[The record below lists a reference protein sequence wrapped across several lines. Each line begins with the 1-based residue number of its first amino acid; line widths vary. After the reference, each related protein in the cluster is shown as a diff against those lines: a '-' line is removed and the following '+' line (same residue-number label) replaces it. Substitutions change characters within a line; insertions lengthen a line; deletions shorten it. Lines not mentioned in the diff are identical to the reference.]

1 MITKHITDLLYKH
14 ECVIVPGLGG
24 FIKAY
29 NPAHIIHTNH
39 HFFPPSGS
47 VAFNAGLCGNDGQ
60 LANHIAEAE
69 KISYRDALNEIR
81 LWVTK
86 NLDIL
91 NNGSKVSLDGI
102 GELFLNVSGKIEFTP
117 AHQTNFNA
125 DSFGLPEFVTKGV
138 YVAPVVIPERQSA
151 KHKWVSKLR
160 TYIPETLKWA
170 ALLAPFIAFTIW
182 GSLNGNVIDNYVHNY
197 TGMYSWVR
205 STPGKTATVNTANM
219 PKQTETKVQEKP
231 QSPASIM
238 EAENLPFEPG
248 SVSYAE
254 LSKNKITI
262 AEPIVEPVSEP
273 VAPPLVTP
281 KTTENIKPAQ
291 PTSGFHI
298 ISGAFRDHN
307 NAMKHINDLK
317 GQGYAAS
324 IVDTTPAGLYVVS
337 LKGFGSYDE
346 ASKQLSE
353 LKKAG
358 FSSYWIFKKKAA

>member
-29 NPAHIIHTNH
+29 NSAHIIHAAH
-39 HFFPPSGS
+39 QFFPPTGS

-60 LANHIAEAE
+60 LANYISSTEN
-69 KISYRDALNEIR
+69 ISYRDSLNEIKM
-81 LWVTK
+81 WVGK
-86 NLDIL
+86 KLDCL
-91 NNGSKVSLDGI
+91 NNGDKVILDGI
-102 GELFLNVSGKIEFTP
+102 GELFLNVAGKIEFTP
-117 AHQTNFNA
+117 AHQINFNA
-125 DSFGLPEFVTKGV
+125 DSFGLPEFITKGV
-138 YVAPVVIPERQSA
+138 YVAPYVIPEIQSA
-151 KHKWVSKLR
+151 KYKWVSKLR

-197 TGMYSWVR
+197 TGKYSWVR
-205 STPGKTATVNTANM
+205 STPGKTATVNIANL
-219 PKQTETKVQEKP
+219 PKQTNANVSESI

-238 EAENLPFEPG
+238 AAENFPFEPG

-262 AEPIVEPVSEP
+262 AEPVAKLVSQTAAQAVVSPKIEEPAKP
-273 VAPPLVTP
+273 VQQ
-281 KTTENIKPAQ
+281 IQ
-291 PTSGFHI
+291 GFHI

-307 NAMKHINDLK
+307 NVLKHINSLEE
-317 GQGYAAS
+317 QGYAATV
-324 IVDTTPAGLYVVS
+324 VDTTPAGLYVVS
-337 LKGFGSYDE
+337 LKGFATYDE
-346 ASKQLSE
+346 ATKQLSE

-358 FSSYWIFKKKAA
+358 FTSYWIFKKKSS

>member
-29 NPAHIIHTNH
+29 NPAHIIHATH
-39 HFFPPSGS
+39 QFLPPSGS

-60 LANHIAEAE
+60 LANHIAETE

-86 NLDIL
+86 NLDHL
-91 NNGSKVSLDGI
+91 NNGNKVSLDGI

-117 AHQTNFNA
+117 AYQVNFNA

-138 YVAPVVIPERQSA
+138 YLAPVVIPEMQSA
-151 KHKWVSKLR
+151 KHKWVSRLR

-205 STPGKTATVNTANM
+205 STPGKTATINPANL
-219 PKQTETKVQEKP
+219 PKQTNSNLQEKT

-262 AEPIVEPVSEP
+262 AEPVAEPVSEP
-273 VAPPLVTP
+273 LVKPILTS
-281 KTTENIKPAQ
+281 KITETSIPAQ
-291 PTSGFHI
+291 PTQGFHI
-298 ISGAFRDHN
+298 ISGAFRDHS
-307 NAMKHINDLK
+307 NALKHINTLK
-317 GQGYAAS
+317 DQGYVAA

-337 LKGFGSYDE
+337 LKGFDSYDE
-346 ASKQLSE
+346 ASKQLTA

-358 FSSYWIFKKKAA
+358 FSSYWILKKKSA

>member
-1 MITKHITDLLYKH
+1 MISRYITELLYKH

-29 NPAHIIHTNH
+29 NPAHVVHATH
-39 HFFPPSGS
+39 QFFPPSGS

-69 KISYRDALNEIR
+69 KISYRDAINEIK
-81 LWVTK
+81 LWVAK
-86 NLDIL
+86 NLDNL
-91 NNGSKVSLDGI
+91 NDGNKVTLDGI

-117 AHQTNFNA
+117 AHHINFNT
-125 DSFGLPEFVTKGV
+125 DSFGLPEFSTKGII
-138 YVAPVVIPERQSA
+138 VAPVVIPEMQSA
-151 KHKWVSKLR
+151 KRSWGAKLR

-182 GSLNGNVIDNYVHNY
+182 GSLKGNVIDNYVHNY

-205 STPGKTATVNTANM
+205 STPGKTATVNIANL
-219 PKQTETKVQEKP
+219 PKQTDTNISGNP

-238 EAENLPFEPG
+238 AAENLPFEPA

-254 LSKNKITI
+254 LSKNKVTI
-262 AEPIVEPVSEP
+262 SEPVTEPVSEP
-273 VAPPLVTP
+273 IDQPVVSPII
-281 KTTENIKPAQ
+281 TETAIPDQ
-291 PTSGFHI
+291 PNRDFHI

-307 NAMKHINDLK
+307 NALKHINSLK
-317 GQGYAAS
+317 EQGYVAS
-324 IVDTTPAGLYVVS
+324 IVDKTPAGLYVVS
-337 LKGFGSYDE
+337 LKGFDSYNE
-346 ASKQLSE
+346 ASEQLSK

-358 FSSYWIFKKKAA
+358 FSSYWILKKKNV